1 MSHSCKA
8 CVVICMDWR
17 LHRRG
22 RVTDLVGKIARRAGG
37 PCDVITRAGAVQDLL
52 RGAPGAADSLLR
64 DLEASVSLHGVRAVY
79 LVNHAD
85 CGAYRSFNFPDPRQE
100 RHQHEADLLEAAKA
114 IRQRLPHV
122 EVIPLFAALREDASG
137 GYELHEVPDGPH
149 VG

>member
-1 MSHSCKA
+1 MSHGCVA

-22 RVTDLVGKIARRAGG
+22 RVTDLAGKIARRAGG
-37 PCDVITRAGAVQDLL
+37 PCDVITRDGAVQDLL

-64 DLEASVSLHGVRAVY
+64 DLEAAANLHGVRAVY

-85 CGAYRSFNFPDPRQE
+85 CGAYRSFNFPGPQQE

-114 IRQRLPHV
+114 IRKRLPHV
-122 EVIPLFAALREDASG
+122 EVIPLFAALRAEG
-137 GYELHEVPDGPH
+137 TGQYELHEVADRPH
-149 VG
+149 VT